1 MNLLIYFALPL
12 ATILLAIVLQK
23 ILRSPILVSITFFAI
38 YLIVA
43 FAAFSDDLAPALVAT
58 IIYSLL
64 AFITAYIVSSISSL
78 RRCIRNIICNNN
90 DNNNNNN
97 EEGCCNRENNAIS
110 TNDLPLINTDN
121 FSTENSAPGGNVAV
135 TANFIPYKNNNYG
148 TGFVRGCH
156 RRL

>member
-64 AFITAYIVSSISSL
+64 AFITA
-78 RRCIRNIICNNN
+78 
-90 DNNNNNN
+90 
-97 EEGCCNRENNAIS
+97 
-110 TNDLPLINTDN
+110 
-121 FSTENSAPGGNVAV
+121 
-135 TANFIPYKNNNYG
+135 
-148 TGFVRGCH
+148 
-156 RRL
+156 